1 MDLTSADL
9 DSLSKRDLERLCR
22 KHDLRLYGLKS
33 QLVVRLRAHR
43 TTLLSGDSGVP
54 PASSTS
60 DKPRSSATAV
70 LSPPPS
76 LSPVMTSTPSAPR
89 RDSDRDPAESSAFTP
104 EQQAHI
110 ERLIASHIA
119 SAGTGAGPSTSTP
132 PSTVPASATLATAN
146 HGGVGESTIIKCKKY
161 ISVWSAI
168 NAKEGRQVQHLAPAC
183 CIYILPA
190 IASAADHRLRA
201 KHHAGVG
208 AYASC

>member
-22 KHDLRLYGLKS
+22 KHDLRPYGLKS

-60 DKPRSSATAV
+60 DEPRSSATAV

-89 RDSDRDPAESSAFTP
+89 RDSDRVLAESSAFTP

-146 HGGVGESTIIKCKKY
+146 HGGVGESTIITRAGECKKMKVSYYY
-161 ISVWSAI
+161 IL
-168 NAKEGRQVQHLAPAC
+168 RLC
-183 CIYILPA
+183 CIHRCDRVLDQWPLRTGHLPPTNTGHA
-190 IASAADHRLRA
+190 IIESR
-201 KHHAGVG
+201 
-208 AYASC
+208 